1 MYFSY
6 TKYMKTTTTYLVQDS
21 KGKYENWAAKSLGYG
36 FRVDSFFPGSWGGG
50 VYCSQSADKTLI
62 HILTKVL
69 TV

>member
-36 FRVDSFFPGSWGGG
+36 FRVDSFFPGSWGGEFTVTG
-50 VYCSQSADKTLI
+50 DKYVNFLQRS
-62 HILTKVL
+62 
-69 TV
+69 